1 MKWVCSYGRAMSIH
15 EKKPAEYGK
24 DLTLR
29 YPVVFMF
36 DGTKIKLSLDNYACD
51 EEVNIEKVSVLYHD
65 EFHILTFNGSFKA
78 RMDAHERITSDEL
91 NIDVKKGEEACI
103 SIYLKDFTN
112 LCSSVLAFGPMSSG
126 TYSKGDM
133 TTTKDID
140 IANLRETPWVYF
152 LQATSIHD
160 RERGKEASTEI
171 NDYLY
176 LYLVI
181 I

>member
-1 MKWVCSYGRAMSIH
+1 
-15 EKKPAEYGK
+15 
-24 DLTLR
+24 
-29 YPVVFMF
+29 
-36 DGTKIKLSLDNYACD
+36 
-51 EEVNIEKVSVLYHD
+51 
-65 EFHILTFNGSFKA
+65 
-78 RMDAHERITSDEL
+78 MDAHERITSDEL